1 MACQHTYGLTP
12 LKYIFKK
19 LYGCTVNEYII
30 NLRLEEAKK
39 ILESGENSIADVG
52 RLVGYKKA
60 GSFSRMF
67 KRETGMLPREYRK
80 SSRGVQQ
87 D

>member
-1 MACQHTYGLTP
+1 MSK

-39 ILESGENSIADVG
+39 ILESGENSIADVA

-80 SSRGVQQ
+80 KLSWSTTRLIHSV
-87 D
+87 